1 MKLAKVV
8 TIGVRVVDHMGIFTL
23 YFRYFCTP
31 AFFFLKT
38 LTSFRNQKKTLFHFW
53 TKEQVPEVS
62 VGNKV
67 LKEVEK
73 KEVTASGGKEIRTI
87 KDIVKGRN
95 S

>member
-38 LTSFRNQKKTLFHFW
+38 LTSFRNQKKPFFIFGLKSKYQRCLLA
-53 TKEQVPEVS
+53 TKF
-62 VGNKV
+62 
-67 LKEVEK
+67 
-73 KEVTASGGKEIRTI
+73 
-87 KDIVKGRN
+87 
-95 S
+95 